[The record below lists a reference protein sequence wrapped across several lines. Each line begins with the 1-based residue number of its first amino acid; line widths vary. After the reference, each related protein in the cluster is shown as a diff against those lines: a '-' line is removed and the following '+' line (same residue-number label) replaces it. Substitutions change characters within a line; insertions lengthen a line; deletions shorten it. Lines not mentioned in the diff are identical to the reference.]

1 MVYSDVV
8 LVLEAFLET
17 IRSPLL
23 GRVDIE
29 DTEHRV
35 IQVRGNFPELPIFS
49 SAKCYHYRSPFCVSL
64 GRIVFF

>member
-35 IQVRGNFPELPIFS
+35 IHVRDSFPELPVFS
-49 SAKCYHYRSPFCVSL
+49 SAKCYHHRSPFCLSL
-64 GRIVFF
+64 GHIVFL